1 MTHASRPWLEGVEG
15 DDAREFIGSNEPVI
29 RVVAGPGS
37 GKTFCLERRTW
48 RLVEGDGINQ
58 RKIFVG
64 TFTRAMADE
73 LGKKLGRFD
82 DIKIST
88 LHSLAYKL
96 LRDNPSACQ
105 GMKLRFLLKSE
116 RRVMLHD
123 IKSDVSLPS
132 VNDCE
137 KELRKME
144 ASLAQHPD
152 RAAYDNERFAGA
164 VERWLERHQ
173 AMLIGYVVSL
183 CVSGLESDDIRCG
196 MFDHVV
202 IDEYQDLTD
211 AEQELVGL
219 LWSRN
224 GSLAVMGDDNQSIY
238 GFRHNHPEGVS
249 DFHEMWKDLG
259 YDCQNFTFPEN
270 RRCGDRIVGAANRML
285 ERAGRGPQMC
295 PKSGRQGKLDL
306 IYWDSLEQE
315 IERLAAYIK
324 SHPTTEKFLV
334 LVPLRLIGYRL
345 AREIGDRARTMFT
358 EEVLEHP
365 IAQEVFTAASLL
377 ADPNDWVAARVW
389 LGFKHGEP
397 EHDSSRNRAAYANL
411 LRDVSP
417 AVGGHELLRKIVA
430 DDEGVK
436 VSGRGSKNVGIRA
449 QKAIKLID
457 RDLEPREVVNY
468 LFDPAR
474 AECEADDD
482 KRLQLADSLQKLRTA
497 AHALLEN
504 EDNLELR
511 QVLDNLRY
519 KIATRAPLISD
530 AEDPLVKITTLHSA
544 KGLEEDNVVTVGVP
558 DQLMPGRPKDDEDP
572 AEKGRLFYVAVT
584 RAKESLIVSWPQ
596 SIPANLMEQNG
607 GRIDRYT
614 FHNGVRCAK
623 TSRSRLL
630 TRIGSSTRGADWLS
644 RYIDP
649 DIGPAAF

>member
-1 MTHASRPWLEGVEG
+1 MTHESRPWLKGVEG
-15 DDAREFIGSNEPVI
+15 DDAREFIESNEPVI

-37 GKTFCLERRTW
+37 GKTYCLERRTW
-48 RLVEGDGINQ
+48 RLVEGDGVNQ

-64 TFTRAMADE
+64 TFTRAMAEE
-73 LGKKLGRFD
+73 LGKKLGRFGN
-82 DIKIST
+82 IRIST

-123 IKSDVSLPS
+123 IKSEVSLPS
-132 VNDCE
+132 VDECE

-144 ASLAQHPD
+144 AGLAQHPD
-152 RAAYDNERFAGA
+152 RADYDNERFAGA
-164 VERWLERHQ
+164 VERWLRRHQ

-183 CVSGLESDDIRCG
+183 CVSGLESDDITRG

-211 AEQELVGL
+211 AEQALVGL
-219 LWSRN
+219 SWSRK
-224 GSLAVMGDDNQSIY
+224 GTLAVMGDDNQSIY

-249 DFHEMWKDLG
+249 DFHEMWKEHD
-259 YDCQNFTFPEN
+259 YECQNFTFPEN
-270 RRCGDRIVGAANRML
+270 RRCGDRIVDVANRML

-315 IERLAAYIK
+315 IEKLAAYIK
-324 SHPTTEKFLV
+324 SRPTTEKFLV

-345 AREIGDRARTMFT
+345 ARKIGDRARTMFT

-365 IAQEVFTAASLL
+365 IAQEVFIAASLL

-389 LGFKHGEP
+389 LGFKHGESK
-397 EHDSSRNRAAYANL
+397 HDSSRNRGAYAEL
-411 LRDVSP
+411 LRDVP
-417 AVGGHELLRKIVA
+417 PTVGGHELLRKIA
-430 DDEGVK
+430 DEDVK
-436 VSGRGSKNVGIRA
+436 VEGDGQKN
-449 QKAIKLID
+449 IKLRAKCAIQLIE
-457 RDLEPREVVNY
+457 RDLEPREVVDY

-482 KRLQLADSLQKLRTA
+482 KQRQLRDSLEKLRA
-497 AHALLEN
+497 AAREQLEN
-504 EDNLELR
+504 EDGLELR
-511 QVLDNLRY
+511 EVLDRLRY
-519 KIATRAPLISD
+519 KIATRAPLIPD
-530 AEDPLVKITTLHSA
+530 ADDPQVNITTLHSA
-544 KGLEEDNVVTVGVP
+544 KGLEEDNVVIASVP
-558 DQLMPGRPKDDEDP
+558 DQLMPGLPPKEDEDP

-596 SIPANLMEQNG
+596 TIPVNIMLNNS
-607 GRIDRYT
+607 GRIDDYT
-614 FHNGVRCAK
+614 FHNGVSCAE
-623 TSRSRLL
+623 TTRSRFLN
-630 TRIGSSTRGADWLS
+630 RIGSSTKGKVWLS
-644 RYIDP
+644 RSIDP
-649 DIGPAAF
+649 GV

>member
-1 MTHASRPWLEGVEG
+1 MTLESRPWLKGVEG
-15 DDAREFIGSNEPVI
+15 DDAREFIESNEPVI

-37 GKTFCLERRTW
+37 GKTYCLERRTW
-48 RLVEGDGINQ
+48 RLVDGDGIDQ
-58 RKIFVG
+58 KKVFVG
-64 TFTRAMADE
+64 TFTRAMAEE
-73 LGKKLGRFD
+73 LGKKLGRFG
-82 DIKIST
+82 DIRIST

-123 IKSDVSLPS
+123 IKSEVSLPS
-132 VNDCE
+132 VYECE

-144 ASLAQHPD
+144 AGLAQHPD
-152 RAAYDNERFAGA
+152 RDEYDNERFAGA

-183 CVSGLESDDIRCG
+183 CVSGLESDDIPRG

-224 GSLAVMGDDNQSIY
+224 GTLAVMGDDNQSIY

-249 DFHEMWKDLG
+249 DFHEMWKERD
-259 YDCQNFTFPEN
+259 YECQNFTFPEN
-270 RRCGDRIVGAANRML
+270 RRCGDRIVDVANRML

-315 IERLAAYIK
+315 IDRLAAYIR
-324 SHPTTEKFLV
+324 SRPTTEKFLV

-345 AREIGDRARTMFT
+345 AREIGDRSRTLFT

-365 IAQEVFTAASLL
+365 IAQEVFTAATLL

-389 LGFKHGEP
+389 LGFKHGESEP
-397 EHDSSRNRAAYANL
+397 DGSRNREAYANL
-411 LRDVSP
+411 VRDLPSS
-417 AVGGHELLRKIVA
+417 VGGHELLRKIVDQ
-430 DDEGVK
+430 DDVNI
-436 VSGRGSKNVGIRA
+436 SGRGQKNLQIRA
-449 QKAIKLID
+449 KRAIDLIE
-457 RDLEPREVVNY
+457 RDLEPREIVDY

-482 KRLQLADSLQKLRTA
+482 DRLQLADSLQKLRAA

-504 EDNLELR
+504 EDNPELH

-519 KIATRAPLISD
+519 KIATRAPLIPD
-530 AEDPLVKITTLHSA
+530 VENPQIKITTLHSA
-544 KGLEEDNVVTVGVP
+544 KGLEEDSVIIAGVP
-558 DQLMPGRPKDDEDP
+558 DQLMPGLPPKDDEDP

-584 RAKESLIVSWPQ
+584 RAKESLIVSWPR
-596 SIPANLMEQNG
+596 SIPVNLMMSKG
-607 GRIDRYT
+607 GRIDRYI

-623 TSRSRLL
+623 TTRSRFLN
-630 TRIGSSTRGADWLS
+630 RIGSSTKGADWLS
-644 RYIDP
+644 
-649 DIGPAAF
+649 